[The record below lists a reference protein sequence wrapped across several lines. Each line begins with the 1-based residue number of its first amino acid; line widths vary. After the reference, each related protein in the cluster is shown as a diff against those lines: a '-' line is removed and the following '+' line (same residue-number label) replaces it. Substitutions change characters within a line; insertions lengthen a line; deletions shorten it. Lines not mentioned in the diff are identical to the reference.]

1 MSGKAKNITAI
12 IIAVV
17 AILAVVAVTVLSS
30 IVIRPVTYAN
40 GWMSDMET
48 VEIYH
53 SSAEGHILH
62 SGGVDSA
69 LIEGDGE
76 YASLKDPYTVSD
88 LFDMTEFSLISA
100 CLQFNY
106 SFGLGLDDDSSVSA
120 NEMTASEMSSKYS
133 ELTSG
138 TALGYSFV
146 IRLAESSDPAAAR
159 VMELTDSR
167 GRKCS
172 QRYDTIMFTVNQDS
186 DWVRNITAY
195 AFEWTDVFGEGLQNG
210 TYYRLSFGL
219 RTSAMLDV
227 LQGVYNY
234 DPFPEEQEETEEET
248 DTETDSGTE
257 TTTETAS

>member
-12 IIAVV
+12 VIAVV

-30 IVIRPVTYAN
+30 IVIRPVTYAS

-53 SSAEGHILH
+53 SNAEGHILH

-76 YASLKDPYTVSD
+76 YASLEDPYTVSD

-100 CLQFNY
+100 CLQFN
-106 SFGLGLDDDSSVSA
+106 
-120 NEMTASEMSSKYS
+120 
-133 ELTSG
+133 
-138 TALGYSFV
+138 YSFV